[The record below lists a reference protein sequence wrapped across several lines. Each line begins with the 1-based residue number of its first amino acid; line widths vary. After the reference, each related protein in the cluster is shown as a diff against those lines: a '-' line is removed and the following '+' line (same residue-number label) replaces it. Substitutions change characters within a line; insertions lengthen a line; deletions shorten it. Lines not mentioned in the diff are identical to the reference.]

1 MTNTVGSVGVAGS
14 SGDHGSSGR
23 AVQGGRGGPSRVDT
37 ARPGEVWRDR
47 LAAPHLALTLLL
59 LVIGV
64 VPWRP
69 KAYFDGSG
77 DPVVYAKA
85 AVITAALL
93 LALAP
98 RDPAVAPRRHP
109 VAAMPLVLAALYL
122 TVTCLG
128 AFTSG
133 GLVATGVVA
142 ARVALVVATLT
153 LLAGRYGPDHVAVW
167 LYRILL
173 AVVLVSVGTGLG
185 SLSSGRLH
193 GGLPPLHANEIA
205 LLAGLCLLWIWARF
219 VRGEELARHYPIA
232 GALLVVLL
240 LTGSRTGLV
249 AVVVAFLLVLTRLSR
264 LSYSSLALGLAA
276 IPVLT
281 YVILSTDAAEST
293 LARGGAEEVGTLSNR
308 TIAWSAAIH
317 GVNSAHGALLGS
329 GLATKKIPVPGQ
341 WWNTQILDSSWV
353 SAFVQAGLVGFAIVL
368 LWFAVTLVAALRHR
382 GPLAAVWIGWMTLL
396 AVRGLLESGL
406 FDATTSFIAFVVASL
421 GCWRLRPD
429 PDAGSAVEQPVPL
442 DLRQPLDGVQPPAR

>member
-1 MTNTVGSVGVAGS
+1 MTTAVDASASASVAGV
-14 SGDHGSSGR
+14 GAGL
-23 AVQGGRGGPSRVDT
+23 
-37 ARPGEVWRDR
+37 RDR
-47 LAAPHLALTLLL
+47 LAAPHLAVTLLL
-59 LVIGV
+59 LVVGV
-64 VPWRP
+64 VPWRA

-85 AVITAALL
+85 AVITAAFVV
-93 LALAP
+93 ALAP

-122 TVTCLG
+122 AVTCLG

-153 LLAGRYGPDHVAVW
+153 LLAGRYGPEHVAVW
-167 LYRILL
+167 LYRVLL
-173 AVVLVSVGTGLG
+173 AVVVVSVGTGLG

-193 GGLPPLHANEIA
+193 GGIPPLHANEIA

-232 GALLVVLL
+232 AALLVILL
-240 LTGSRTGLV
+240 LTGSRTGLI
-249 AVVVAFLLVLTRLSR
+249 AVVVAFVLMLTRLSR

-276 IPVLT
+276 LPVLT

-308 TIAWSAAIH
+308 TIAWSAAIR
-317 GVNSAHGALLGS
+317 GVDSVHGALLGS

-341 WWNTQILDSSWV
+341 WRNTQILDSSWV
-353 SAFVQAGLVGFAIVL
+353 SAFVQAGVIGFAIVL
-368 LWFAVTLVAALRHR
+368 LWFTGTLVAALLDR
-382 GPLAAVWIGWMTLL
+382 GPLAAVWIGWMSLL

-406 FDATTSFIAFVVASL
+406 FDATTSFIVFVVASL
-421 GCWRLRPD
+421 GCWRIRVRPD
-429 PDAGSAVEQPVPL
+429 AEPQEAQESPGEQPVPL
-442 DLRQPLDGVQPPAR
+442 GVGQPLSGVESPPR